1 MNTKLRT
8 ILILVGLFLAGAAS
22 GVFLTLRLAPTGRDR
37 VRERRPFVERNLE
50 RMDHALA
57 FTPEQ
62 RPQIEALVRST
73 GEELAKLRRQ
83 SWRATGQQIRGM
95 NAKIEALLTPEQRV
109 KFAAYQKEQSERLR
123 RHQLERDQRARQRRS
138 GEPPPPPDELPPEP
152 PGDAPPP
159 PN

>member
-22 GVFLTLRLAPTGRDR
+22 GAFLTLRLAPTGRER

-62 RPQIEALVRST
+62 RPQIEALMRST
-73 GEELAKLRRQ
+73 GDELAKLRRQ
-83 SWRATGQQIRGM
+83 SWRATAQQIRGM
-95 NAKIEALLTPEQRV
+95 NAKIEALLTPEQRA
-109 KFAAYQKEQSERLR
+109 KFATYQKEQFERLR
-123 RHQLERDQRARQRRS
+123 RHQLERDQRARLRRN
-138 GEPPPPPDELPPEP
+138 GEPPPDETAPEP